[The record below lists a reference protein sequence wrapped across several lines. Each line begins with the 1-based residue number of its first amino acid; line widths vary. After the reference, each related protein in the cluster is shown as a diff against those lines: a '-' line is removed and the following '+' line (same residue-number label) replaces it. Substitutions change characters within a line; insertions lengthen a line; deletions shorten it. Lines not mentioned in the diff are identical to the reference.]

1 MCYHYNREV
10 KTMDTMLLVLIS
22 ISVVTITLIIIVLF
36 LIQNK
41 KKNYIKKQ
49 LDKLEVEKNMLDSS
63 PVIPE
68 LSKIESYNKN
78 EKLESMYNNWKD
90 RLNVIREEQVP
101 KINDMLLEADYSLQ
115 KQDYKSTLYKIAR
128 LEMEIYKV
136 RTNSEFLLKE
146 IKEITSSE
154 ERNRALVTSLKSKYR
169 ELFQKYTNEKAE
181 FKEVAEV
188 VELQFENIAHRFEDF
203 ENIMDQNEYTE
214 VAAIIKSI
222 DEMLKH
228 MSVILEEM
236 PTILILATS
245 ILPKKMDDVLEEY
258 DVMVRKGYPL
268 DYLNVEDNI
277 REAKDKISDILDRAK
292 VLNVENSL
300 DELRVLVTYF
310 ENIFTDFE
318 KEKINHKNYEEAKKI
333 FKLKFDHIR
342 KIVAQILD
350 QIEEIQELYNLSQS
364 DIVEIENIQKDLE
377 ILRADYEVFIEH
389 TGNNTFA
396 YSQLLKEVDVLAD
409 KLAHLEERVDM
420 ILDSIGSMKEDE
432 NRARQQLEEI
442 KTILKESKNKIREYD
457 LPIIPKAYFI
467 ELNDA
472 QVAIK
477 EIVKELEKKPITIQV
492 LNTRVD
498 TARDLVLKLHRT
510 TKEMVKTAMF
520 AEMAIV
526 YGNRYRSSMEDLHR
540 NLGYAEKLFFG
551 GEYKKSLEMSINALN
566 KVEEGIYDKLLS
578 LYSNE
583 K

>member
-1 MCYHYNREV
+1 MEV
-10 KTMDTMLLVLIS
+10 ALLILIS
-22 ISVVTITLIIIVLF
+22 LAVVTIVLIIVVLF
-36 LIQNK
+36 LIQNR
-41 KKNYIKKQ
+41 KNKNIKKQ

-68 LSKIESYNKN
+68 LSKIESYHKN

-154 ERNRALVTSLKSKYR
+154 ERNRALITSLKSKYR
-169 ELFQKYTNEKAE
+169 ELYQKYTNQKVE
-181 FKEVAEV
+181 FKDCTEMI
-188 VELQFENIAHRFEDF
+188 ELQFENIAHRFEEF
-203 ENIMDQNEYTE
+203 ENVMDKNEYTE
-214 VAAIIKSI
+214 VASIIKSI

-236 PTILILATS
+236 PTVLILATS
-245 ILPKKMDDVLEEY
+245 ILPKKMEEVLEEY
-258 DVMVRKGYPL
+258 SKMVQKGYPL

-277 REAKDKISDILDRAK
+277 KQTKDKIKDILDRAK
-292 VLNVENSL
+292 VLNIENSL
-300 DELRVLVTYF
+300 EELRVLVTYF

-318 KEKINHKNYEEAKKI
+318 KEKVNHKNYEEAKKV
-333 FKLKFDHIR
+333 FKLKFDNINQ
-342 KIVAQILD
+342 IVKQILE
-350 QIEEIQELYNLSQS
+350 QITQIQDLYHLSES
-364 DIVEIENIQKDLE
+364 DVVEMENIEKDLE
-377 ILRADYEVFIEH
+377 ALKADYEVFIEH

-396 YSQLLKEVDVLAD
+396 YSQLLKEIEVLSE
-409 KLAHLEERVDM
+409 KLSSLEERVDI
-420 ILDSIGSMKEDE
+420 ILESVGSMKDDE

-442 KTILKESKNKIREYD
+442 KTILKESKNKIRSYD
-457 LPIIPKAYFI
+457 LPMIPKSYFV

-477 EIVKELEKKPITIQV
+477 EIVKELDKKPITIQI

-510 TKEMVKTAMF
+510 TREMLKTAMF

-526 YGNRYRSSMEDLHR
+526 YGNRYRSSAQDLNRH
-540 NLGYAEKLFFG
+540 LGYAEKLFFS
-551 GEYKKSLEMSINALN
+551 GEYKNSLEMSINALN

-578 LYSNE
+578 LYSKE

>member
-1 MCYHYNREV
+1 
-10 KTMDTMLLVLIS
+10 MDTTLLVLIS
-22 ISVVTITLIIIVLF
+22 ISIVTIILIIVVLF
-36 LIQNK
+36 LIQS
-41 KKNYIKKQ
+41 KKNNSIKKQ

-154 ERNRALVTSLKSKYR
+154 ERNRALVTTLKSKYR
-169 ELFQKYTNEKAE
+169 ELFQKYTNEKSQ
-181 FKEVAEV
+181 FKDVSEV

-236 PTILILATS
+236 PTIMLIATS
-245 ILPKKMDDVLEEY
+245 ILPKKMEEVLEEY

-268 DYLNVEDNI
+268 DYLNVEENI
-277 REAKDKISDILDRAK
+277 KEARDKISDILGRAK

-333 FKLKFDHIR
+333 FKIKFDNISEIIG
-342 KIVAQILD
+342 KILG
-350 QIEEIQELYNLSQS
+350 QIEEIQELYHLSES
-364 DIVEIENIQKDLE
+364 DIIEIENVQKDLE
-377 ILRADYEVFIEH
+377 VLQADYEVFMEH

-396 YSQLLKEVDVLAD
+396 YSQLLKEIEVLAD
-409 KLAHLEERVDM
+409 KLTHLEERVDVV
-420 ILDSIGSMKEDE
+420 LDSIGSMKEDE
-432 NRARQQLEEI
+432 SRARQQLEEI
-442 KTILKESKNKIREYD
+442 KGILKDSKNKIREYD
-457 LPIIPKAYFI
+457 LPIIPKTYFI

-477 EIVKELEKKPITIQV
+477 EIVKELERKPITIQV

-510 TKEMVKTAMF
+510 TKEMVRTAMF

-526 YGNRYRSSMEDLHR
+526 YGNRYRSSVEDLHK
-540 NLGYAEKLFFG
+540 NLGYAEKLFFS

-566 KVEEGIYDKLLS
+566 KVEEGIYDKLLN
-578 LYSNE
+578 LYSTE

>member
-1 MCYHYNREV
+1 
-10 KTMDTMLLVLIS
+10 MDTMLLVLIS
-22 ISVVTITLIIIVLF
+22 LSVVTIILIIIVLF

-41 KKNYIKKQ
+41 KNNSIKKQ

-236 PTILILATS
+236 PTIIILATS
-245 ILPKKMDDVLEEY
+245 ILPKKMEDVLEEY
-258 DVMVRKGYPL
+258 DVMIRKGYPL

-333 FKLKFDHIR
+333 FKLKFDNIS
-342 KIVAQILD
+342 KIVGQILAK
-350 QIEEIQELYNLSQS
+350 IEEIQDLYNLSEK

-377 ILRADYEVFIEH
+377 VLRADYEVFMEH

-396 YSQLLKEVDVLAD
+396 YSQLLKEIEFLAD
-409 KLAHLEERVDM
+409 KLAHLEERVDLV
-420 ILDSIGSMKEDE
+420 LDSIGSMKEDE
-432 NRARQQLEEI
+432 SRAREQLEEI
-442 KTILKESKNKIREYD
+442 KNILKESKNKVREYD

-498 TARDLVLKLHRT
+498 TARDLALKLHRT

-526 YGNRYRSSMEDLHR
+526 YGNRYRSSVDDLHK
-540 NLGYAEKLFFG
+540 NLGFAEKLFFS